1 MCWCVS
7 AHVHALTAYKQQ
19 YRFNYCRP
27 SSCLLQW
34 FRVCRCKLECL
45 LGFFFNFVGLF
56 VCWGKVCWLITS
68 SVFLILQ
75 FCTDVV
81 ENNTCLAVEHHWKSL
96 FSDILLIGT
105 KKHSYN
111 VKEYIYLSINEI
123 HWVYIFK
130 QHHCK
135 STTLR
140 GKCRTVFT
148 LVFISY
154 FYCIVLYCT
163 L

>member
-105 KKHSYN
+105 KNILITWKN
-111 VKEYIYLSINEI
+111 I
-123 HWVYIFK
+123 
-130 QHHCK
+130 
-135 STTLR
+135 
-140 GKCRTVFT
+140 
-148 LVFISY
+148 FISPSTK
-154 FYCIVLYCT
+154 FTGFTFLNSITAKVRHWEENVVLY
-163 L
+163 LL